1 MAKSIL
7 FQAEIQKLTEERL
20 IKLEFQ
26 TKILL
31 LSFAITVVLGMII
44 VPILKK
50 LKVGQI
56 ERDDGPESHLKKQ
69 GTPTMGGIII
79 MLGII
84 IVTIGAYIYYK
95 AKDVE
100 SAQNLLPILG
110 LTIGFGIIGF
120 VDDFKKLVLKNT
132 KGLKPSLKMLG
143 LLIIS
148 VLYVLYLVKGLNL
161 GNQTYIPILR
171 EYISIPVYAYIP
183 FAILVILATT
193 NAVNLTDG
201 IDGLSSSVCTI
212 IITCLTIIATIFE
225 VKEIVVFGA
234 IVIGSVLGFLM
245 FNIHPAKVFMGDTGS
260 LFLGGVISGIALY
273 LQMPLILLVIA
284 IIPVIETISVII
296 QVTYFKKTGKR
307 VFKMAPIHHHLELSG
322 WRENQVVMLFS
333 VITLVVS
340 VIGLKIV

>member
-1 MAKSIL
+1 M
-7 FQAEIQKLTEERL
+7 
-20 IKLEFQ
+20 EFQ
-26 TKILL
+26 TKTLL
-31 LSFAITVVLGMII
+31 LSFVITMILGLII

-79 MLGII
+79 MLGIV
-84 IVTIGAYIYYK
+84 IVTIAAYIYYRNVDLEL
-95 AKDVE
+95 AK
-100 SAQNLLPILG
+100 NLLPILG
-110 LTIGFGIIGF
+110 LTIGFGVIGF
-120 VDDFKKLVLKNT
+120 IDDFKKLVLKNT

-148 VLYVLYLVKGLNL
+148 VAYIMYLIKGLNI
-161 GNQTYIPILR
+161 GTETYIPILKQ
-171 EYISIPVYAYIP
+171 YITIPIYAYIP

-212 IITCLTIIATIFE
+212 IITCLTIIATTLG
-225 VKEIVVFGA
+225 VKEIVIFGA
-234 IVIGSVLGFLM
+234 IVIGAVLGFLM

-273 LQMPLILLVIA
+273 LKMPLILILIA
-284 IIPVIETISVII
+284 LIPVIETVSVII
-296 QVTYFKKTGKR
+296 QVAYFKKTGKR

-333 VITLVVS
+333 VITLVVC
-340 VIGLKIV
+340 VIGLKII

>member
-1 MAKSIL
+1 M
-7 FQAEIQKLTEERL
+7 
-20 IKLEFQ
+20 EFQ

-31 LSFAITVVLGMII
+31 LSFVITMILGLII
-44 VPILKK
+44 LPILKK

-84 IVTIGAYIYYK
+84 IVTIIAYIYYSNSDVGV
-95 AKDVE
+95 AK
-100 SAQNLLPILG
+100 NLIPILG
-110 LTIGFGIIGF
+110 LTIGFGVIGF
-120 VDDFKKLVLKNT
+120 IDDFKKLVLKNT

-148 VLYVLYLVKGLNL
+148 VIYVMYLIKGLNL
-161 GNQTYIPILR
+161 GTDTYIPILKQ
-171 EYISIPVYAYIP
+171 YINIPVFAYIP
-183 FAILVILATT
+183 FAIFVILATT

-212 IITCLTIIATIFE
+212 IITCLTIIATTLG
-225 VKEIVVFGA
+225 VKEIIVFGA
-234 IVIGSVLGFLM
+234 IVIGAVLGFLI

-273 LQMPLILLVIA
+273 LKMPLILIVIA
-284 IIPVIETISVII
+284 IIPVIETLSVII
-296 QVTYFKKTGKR
+296 QVVYFKKTGKR
-307 VFKMAPIHHHLELSG
+307 VFKMAPIHHHLELSD

-333 VITLVVS
+333 VITLVAS
-340 VIGLKIV
+340 VVGLKIV